1 MERRGIDDQ
10 NQVGTG
16 CGSLRYR
23 LLMPDIFANRQ
34 RQLMTA
40 PVNHTGLVANT
51 EIAVF
56 IKYLIT
62 GQALL
67 GITPQTFA
75 AMPETGA
82 VKQLAI
88 FPPGETHHNGNIL
101 TGGGNLLQRLLD
113 PQLQTRT

>member
-1 MERRGIDDQ
+1 IDIQ
-10 NQVGTG
+10 NQIGTG
-16 CGSLRYR
+16 RGRLRYR

-67 GITPQTFA
+67 GITPQTLA

-82 VKQLAI
+82 VKQLTI
-88 FPPGETHHNGNIL
+88 YPTRETHHNGNIL
-101 TGGGNLLQRLLD
+101 TDGGNQLQRLLD
-113 PQLQTRT
+113 PQLQPRT

>member
-1 MERRGIDDQ
+1 RGIDVQ
-10 NQVGTG
+10 NQIGTG
-16 CGSLRYR
+16 RGSLRYR
-23 LLMPDIFANRQ
+23 LLMPDIFANGQ
-34 RQLMTA
+34 CQLMAA

-67 GITPQTFA
+67 GIPPQTFA

-82 VKQLAI
+82 VKQLAV
-88 FPPGETHHNGNIL
+88 FAPREAQHNGNIL